1 MMPAFSHLNKV
12 LKDGKKPMLEYARA
26 AKKLNTVNWVG
37 MEPNEEYAE
46 IAAEGA
52 RTVRII
58 KPFADHNIILDEI
71 QFAIKHGA
79 IAVGVDIDH
88 VPGTD
93 GKYDVVGWYSTWSCY
108 AFRPESIC

>member
-26 AKKLNTVNWVG
+26 AKKLKTVNWVG
-37 MEPNEEYAE
+37 MEPNDEYAE

-58 KPFADHNIILDEI
+58 KPFADHSII
-71 QFAIKHGA
+71 
-79 IAVGVDIDH
+79 
-88 VPGTD
+88 
-93 GKYDVVGWYSTWSCY
+93 
-108 AFRPESIC
+108 